1 MRHMWRLSDAGPR
14 DLGLAFTDDSL
25 LLGETSLV
33 ERRDGCFVVRARNEI
48 DRLLKCA
55 YGGEVPIDWLMAG
68 FARVASALNANDLC
82 SAHIAAVQMRVPDLA
97 SPAVRDALAREDS
110 LIKYARD
117 GGASSADWNPALHP
131 RTGTAPNPGWFAST
145 SGTAPDAP
153 REHVV
158 ANDDQT
164 RRSDASPSA
173 ADDWVHLPPG
183 DRIDELGDFLEWLAN
198 SKPEDEQKIRDGINH
213 YWGSAGDAH
222 ALSTLNAMLSEVLK
236 PGTTRDERQQILDLI
251 EHYSRYDPRDTAH
264 FYDQLFELFTL
275 LGAGL
280 SPRPWARLPGAEE
293 PVSADG
299 TRPLPVEAERPLS
312 TDAKRPSSVE
322 VERPLEKPAS
332 QVDQSLTEADAA
344 VWNVGWA
351 ARGDYLE
358 VRLGRTL
365 HKNFPVIDK
374 IPDGIATSIKSID
387 LNASTYQDTAGLTR
401 RLVKYVGQVSEF
413 MGDSYGGDVVR
424 LPDIKGRA
432 LSLAVPK
439 GSITEARKAA
449 IEEVQRWARSLDNPV
464 EITIDEF

>member
-14 DLGLAFTDDSL
+14 NLGLAFTDDSL

-97 SPAVRDALAREDS
+97 SPAARDALAREDS

-117 GGASSADWNPALHP
+117 GGACSADWNPALHP

-264 FYDQLFELFTL
+264 FYDQLFDLFAL

-280 SPRPWARLPGAEE
+280 SPGPRAKLPGAEE
-293 PVSADG
+293 RVRA
-299 TRPLPVEAERPLS
+299 EAKQSPPAE
-312 TDAKRPSSVE
+312 ANQ
-322 VERPLEKPAS
+322 PLENPTS
-332 QVDQSLTEADAA
+332 PVDQSLAHTEAQAQAQADAA
-344 VWNVGWA
+344 AWKLGWA
-351 ARGDYLE
+351 ARGRYFE
-358 VRLGRTL
+358 ARLGREL
-365 HKNFPVIDK
+365 HENFPVIDK

-387 LNASTYQDTAGLTR
+387 LNAPTYQDAGGLTR
-401 RLVKYVGQVSEF
+401 RLVKYVGEVSEF
-413 MGDSYGGDVVR
+413 EEGQLAEDVV
-424 LPDIKGRA
+424 LPSDIKARA

-439 GSITEARKAA
+439 ESITETQRAV
-449 IEEVQRWARSLDNPV
+449 IENVRRWARQLGNPV
-464 EITIDEF
+464 EIIINEF